1 MATTSKPTRLETGD
15 DLDDFVTS
23 HDVALVEFYTSGC
36 ALCQAMEPVLGN
48 VARATAVA
56 IGMVNPGDD
65 IELVDRFDIRSVPTL
80 ILFEDGTE
88 TARLA
93 EGFQGGDA
101 VTDFLEERVPTA
113 VDAEPTS

>member
-1 MATTSKPTRLETGD
+1 MATTSKPRRLETGD
-15 DLDDFVTS
+15 ELDDFVAS

-48 VARATAVA
+48 VARATDVA

-65 IELVDRFDIRSVPTL
+65 IGLVDRFDIRSVPTL
-80 ILFEDGTE
+80 VLFEDGDE

-101 VTDFLEERVPTA
+101 VTDFLAEHVPEA
-113 VDAEPTS
+113 VDAD

>member
-1 MATTSKPTRLETGD
+1 MAATTKPSRFENGD
-15 DLDDFVTS
+15 DLETFVER

-48 VARATAVA
+48 VARATDVA

-80 ILFEDGTE
+80 ILFEDGEE

-101 VTDFLEERVPTA
+101 VTDFLETHVPNA
-113 VDAEPTS
+113 VDAD

>member
-1 MATTSKPTRLETGD
+1 MTASDKPSRLESGD
-15 DLDDFVTS
+15 DLDAFVES

-36 ALCQAMEPVLGN
+36 AMCQAMEPVLGN
-48 VARATAVA
+48 VARATDVA

-65 IELVDRFDIRSVPTL
+65 IELVDRFDVRSVPTL
-80 ILFEDGTE
+80 ILFEDGDE

-101 VTDFLEERVPTA
+101 VTDFLADHVPAA
-113 VDAEPTS
+113 VGAN

>member
-1 MATTSKPTRLETGD
+1 MAATSKPSRLETGD
-15 DLDDFVTS
+15 ELDDFVDA
-23 HDVALVEFYTSGC
+23 HDVTLVEFYTSGC
-36 ALCQAMEPVLGN
+36 AMCQAMEPVLGN
-48 VARATAVA
+48 VARATDVA

-80 ILFEDGTE
+80 VLFEDGAE

-101 VTDFLEERVPTA
+101 VTAFLAEHVPNA
-113 VDAEPTS
+113 VGAD

>member
-1 MATTSKPTRLETGD
+1 MAATSKPRQLETGD
-15 DLDDFVTS
+15 DVDEFVAS

-48 VARATAVA
+48 VARATDVA

-65 IELVDRFDIRSVPTL
+65 IGLVDRFDIRSVPTL
-80 ILFEDGTE
+80 ILFEDGEE

-101 VTDFLEERVPTA
+101 VTDFLASNVPTA
-113 VDAEPTS
+113 VDAD

>member
-1 MATTSKPTRLETGD
+1 MTATDRPTRLATGD
-15 DLDDFVTS
+15 DLDAFVDS

-36 ALCQAMEPVLGN
+36 AMCQAMEPVLGN

-65 IELVDRFDIRSVPTL
+65 IGLVDRFDVRSVPTL
-80 ILFEDGTE
+80 VLFEDGDE

-101 VTDFLEERVPTA
+101 VTDFLADHVPTA
-113 VDAEPTS
+113 VEAE

>member
-1 MATTSKPTRLETGD
+1 MAATSKPRRLETGD
-15 DLDDFVTS
+15 ELDDFVDAR
-23 HDVALVEFYTSGC
+23 DVALVEFYTSGC
-36 ALCQAMEPVLGN
+36 AMCQAMEPVLGN
-48 VARATAVA
+48 VARATDVA

-80 ILFEDGTE
+80 ILFEDGAE

-101 VTDFLEERVPTA
+101 VTEFLAEHVPTA
-113 VDAEPTS
+113 VDAD

>member
-1 MATTSKPTRLETGD
+1 MTATDKPVRLETGD
-15 DLDDFVTS
+15 ELDAFVDS
-23 HDVALVEFYTSGC
+23 RDVALVEFYTSGC

-48 VARATAVA
+48 VARATDVA

-65 IELVDRFDIRSVPTL
+65 IGLVDRFDIRSVPTL
-80 ILFEDGTE
+80 VLFEDGDE

-101 VTDFLEERVPTA
+101 VTDFLADHVPTA
-113 VDAEPTS
+113 VKAE

>member
-1 MATTSKPTRLETGD
+1 MGGKPSRLETGD
-15 DLDDFVTS
+15 DLDDFVET

-48 VARATAVA
+48 VARATDVA

-65 IELVDRFDIRSVPTL
+65 IELADRFDIRSVPTL
-80 ILFEDGTE
+80 ILFEEGTE

-101 VTDFLEERVPTA
+101 VTGFLAAHVPDA
-113 VDAEPTS
+113 VNAD